1 MRSKSVILFY
11 VLILFCTSLPS
22 QDKRDSKGPYGYE
35 LVSDVMV
42 PMRDGVKLATD
53 LYFPTKKGKRISGK
67 LPAILVR
74 SQFTT
79 FNSLLSCQRVQVL

>member
-11 VLILFCTSLPS
+11 VFILFSTSLPS
-22 QDKRDSKGPYGYE
+22 QGKKDSSGPYGYE

-53 LYFPTKKGKRISGK
+53 L
-67 LPAILVR
+67 
-74 SQFTT
+74 
-79 FNSLLSCQRVQVL
+79 